1 MRIRCW
7 DGGAGMVG
15 ENRLLEIAHSCG
27 FLLEICQRPNHW
39 RVTLTQWLLPCTQLF
54 RFVGRERTNQTLETY
69 LRIFCNE
76 QHDDWARWL
85 PITQFALNSR
95 PSHTTK
101 IPPFE
106 LLLEAVPRAM
116 GEAPRTIASLQE
128 RKTHIKNI
136 QKRAQEAILH
146 SQMLLSKETSFR
158 PPYKEDDQVCGRL
171 QCIQR
176 MFNLTLVIPKISAF
190 ISVQTM
196 TTSQL
201 ERPSTPLIPSLLLP
215 RRLSWMRRLERRV
228 SACWY
233 LAPVVERA

>member
-1 MRIRCW
+1 VTLLVVDAACEFFLTYRSMRIRCW

-101 IPPFE
+101 IPPFQ

-116 GEAPRTIASLQE
+116 EKLPE
-128 RKTHIKNI
+128 
-136 QKRAQEAILH
+136 
-146 SQMLLSKETSFR
+146 
-158 PPYKEDDQVCGRL
+158 
-171 QCIQR
+171 
-176 MFNLTLVIPKISAF
+176 
-190 ISVQTM
+190 
-196 TTSQL
+196 QL
-201 ERPSTPLIPSLLLP
+201 PLFKKERPI
-215 RRLSWMRRLERRV
+215 
-228 SACWY
+228 
-233 LAPVVERA
+233 